1 MMTMMICNTHANE
14 SNKFMSQARLDTVT
28 IYAKIQDAN
37 PRNKSL
43 SSNSM
48 EDSPSSRLS
57 SSASQEIPHILQH
70 PEIHNSLP
78 LASRVMG

>member
-1 MMTMMICNTHANE
+1 MICNTYATA

-37 PRNKSL
+37 PWTKSC

-48 EDSPSSRLS
+48 EQSPSGLS
-57 SSASQEIPHILQH
+57 SSASQKFPHILQH
-70 PEIHNSLP
+70 PEFHKSLP
-78 LASRVMG
+78 LASRVTG